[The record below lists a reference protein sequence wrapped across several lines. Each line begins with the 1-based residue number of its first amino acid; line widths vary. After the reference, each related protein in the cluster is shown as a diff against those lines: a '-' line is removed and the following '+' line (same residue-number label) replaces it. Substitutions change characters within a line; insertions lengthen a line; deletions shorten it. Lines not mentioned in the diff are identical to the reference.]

1 MEVASRISTIDR
13 CVATYASDD
22 ADAADAAPVRMETR
36 NTARASTCVDCE
48 ALRHVTT
55 QRDGVSETRGLG

>member
-13 CVATYASDD
+13 RVATYASDD
-22 ADAADAAPVRMETR
+22 ADAAPARMGTQ
-36 NTARASTCVDCE
+36 NTDSASTCVDGE

-55 QRDGVSETRGLG
+55 QRDGVSEARGLG

>member
-1 MEVASRISTIDR
+1 MAWRLPHELARSID
-13 CVATYASDD
+13 ALPPTPPDD
-22 ADAADAAPVRMETR
+22 ADAAPMRMETR

-55 QRDGVSETRGLG
+55 QRDGISEARGLG